1 MAFVHPGDCL
11 YYDLYDF
18 VRGLDDESENKVYSR
33 PISEHDFAISYRV
46 TRRLAK
52 KIAKF
57 FQKIAL
63 KVAKSKIG
71 QNIYNKAQLQA
82 QKRLQQNAFE
92 T

>member
-1 MAFVHPGDCL
+1 
-11 YYDLYDF
+11 
-18 VRGLDDESENKVYSR
+18 
-33 PISEHDFAISYRV
+33 V

-71 QNIYNKAQLQA
+71 QNIYNKAQ
-82 QKRLQQNAFE
+82 FE
-92 T
+92 SPKHLLKLLI